1 MKKATKLILA
11 SSLLL
16 AAMPATGLT
25 HAEEA
30 TLTRAQVVDYLL
42 GITDDYAPD
51 LSKSDLLKGDAKGNV
66 AESRSVSRIEALVML
81 GRAFPNLP
89 TPTGNDLRQIGT
101 APTFSDVPTWA
112 QAELTRL
119 ANAGIVAGTAD
130 GELGSSNPVTLE
142 QLEAF
147 THRAMALE
155 GNNPRD
161 DYYEY
166 INKDWLNKSTIH
178 AGEATNGVFNEL
190 SVANE
195 KRLNE
200 MIAQIAA
207 NPQTPGSVEQ
217 KIADFYGNALDIE
230 HRNQQGIQPIEGYLK
245 SIDQATSVRQLFDT
259 TLEIE
264 SKIGTGS
271 LLGFGIM
278 ADAKDSSKNAL
289 YFSALGVSL
298 DKNSYTSE
306 DTRVKEAFIGYLT
319 NLLKLSG
326 VEENSA
332 QAQAESMFEL
342 EKQLSAASMDAQDQA
357 DVSKYYN
364 PYTKAQFKALFPSID
379 TDNLLKELGLDKVDK
394 IIVTDVGL
402 AKKSAELLTDENLV
416 ALKTYAK
423 TSLLSGMGGVL
434 SEDLEKLAQDYQAQ
448 LYGVVGEKT
457 RQQKAVAL
465 TQSVMS
471 DYLGQTF
478 AERYFSPEAKQ
489 DVEKMAE
496 QFIGVY
502 KQRIQD
508 LDWMS
513 EATKAKALKKL
524 DTMKV
529 KVGYPD
535 KAKDS
540 LKNVQI
546 VSVKNGGSLFEN
558 AVAITKASNKEVV
571 DSLDKPV
578 DKEAWPTSVYTVN
591 AFYSPLNNEIVFPA
605 GILQAPFYDIDAKH
619 ETNMGAIGMVIAHE
633 ISHAFDNLGSA
644 YDENG
649 NAVNWW
655 TEEDYAQ
662 FQQKLQRVVE
672 YYDGV
677 EILPGVENNGAL
689 TVSENVAD
697 LGGMATS
704 LQVLSQTENPDYK
717 AYFEGYATIWRS
729 TMNREYA
736 AYVSSVDTHSANKVR
751 VNRTIGNFP
760 QFYEAYGIT
769 EKDAMYVAPEERVSI
784 W

>member
-1 MKKATKLILA
+1 MKKAAKLILA

-16 AAMPATGLT
+16 AAMPTTGLT

-42 GITDDYAPD
+42 SITDDYSPD
-51 LSKSDLLKGDAKGNV
+51 LSKSDILKGDAQGNI

-112 QAELTRL
+112 QNELARL
-119 ANAGIVAGTAD
+119 ADAGIVAGTAD
-130 GELGSSNPVTLE
+130 GELGSSDPVTLE
-142 QLEAF
+142 QLETF

-155 GNNPRD
+155 GTNPRD

-166 INKDWLNKSTIH
+166 INKDWLNKSTID

-200 MIAQIAA
+200 MITRIAA
-207 NPQTPGSVEQ
+207 GPQTSGSVEQ
-217 KIADFYGNALDIE
+217 KIADFYSNALDVE
-230 HRNQQGIQPIEGYLK
+230 HRNQQGIQPIEKYLK
-245 SIDQATSVRQLFDT
+245 SIDQATSVQQLFDA

-271 LLGFGIM
+271 LLGFGVM
-278 ADAKDSSKNAL
+278 SDAKDSNTNAL

-306 DTRVKEAFIGYLT
+306 DTRVKEAFIGYLA

-379 TDNLLKELGLDKVDK
+379 TDNLLKELGLDKADK

-402 AKKSAELLTDENLV
+402 AKKSAELLTDENLS

-423 TSLLSGMGGVL
+423 TSLLSSMGGVL

-457 RQQKAVAL
+457 RQQKAIAL

-524 DTMKV
+524 DTMKI

-535 KAKDS
+535 KAKDN

-546 VSVKNGGSLFEN
+546 VSVQNDGSLFEN
-558 AVAITKASNKEVV
+558 AIAITKASNKEVV
-571 DSLDKPV
+571 ESLGKPV
-578 DKEAWPTSVYTVN
+578 DKDAWSTSVYTVN

-760 QFYEAYGIT
+760 QFYEAYGVT